1 MAAEAAAEAAQVV
14 GFNFPQAEISGLK
27 SRDECDCFLGGR
39 EPRTLVRGGSTKIGG
54 SDMKS
59 FFIVLAVVLAVIAI
73 SFTGLY
79 NTIVSKNENITAKWA
94 QVENQLQ
101 RRNDLIPNLVNSV
114 KGYAAHEKTVFEDV
128 TTARSRWAGANTIND
143 KVKAASAI
151 DSALG
156 RLIAVA
162 ENYPQLKAD
171 QTFLRL
177 MDELSGTENRI
188 AVERMR
194 FNEAVMDFNITVR
207 RFPGNIVAGVFGYKP
222 ANQYFKAEEKAKT
235 VPEVKF

>member
-1 MAAEAAAEAAQVV
+1 M
-14 GFNFPQAEISGLK
+14 K
-27 SRDECDCFLGGR
+27 KFLIALGA
-39 EPRTLVRGGSTKIGG
+39 V
-54 SDMKS
+54 
-59 FFIVLAVVLAVIAI
+59 AVVIAV
-73 SFTGLY
+73 SFAGVY
-79 NTIVSKNENITAKWA
+79 NSIVSKNESITAKWA

-114 KGYAAHEKTVFEDV
+114 RGYAAHEKTLFEDV
-128 TTARSRWAGANTIND
+128 TKARSQWASANTLDD
-143 KVKAASAI
+143 KVKAASGM

-162 ENYPQLKAD
+162 ESYPQLKAD
-171 QTFLRL
+171 GTFLKL

-207 RFPGNIVAGVFGYKP
+207 RFPGNVVAGIFGYKP
-222 ANQYFKAEEKAKT
+222 ANQYFKAEDKARA
-235 VPEVKF
+235 VPEVRF